1 MNHVLVTGATGFI
14 GRPLVTEL
22 RRQSLSVRALV
33 RDAGRA
39 GILGECGV
47 SLHEGRVEDSSSMDG
62 LCAGIDTVF
71 HLAGYAHADAAS
83 KDASDLHQKIT
94 VEGTRGL
101 LSVAIRQRVKRFL
114 LVSSAKAQGED
125 TVGCIDEEA
134 PSLPTTDYGRSR
146 FEAERL
152 VLAAGREAGLETCVL
167 RLPLV
172 YGPGQKGNLLRMME
186 AIDRGRFLPLPDT
199 GNQRSLV
206 HVDDVVQALVLA
218 ATNDAAVGKTY
229 YVTDNRPYTT
239 TDLYRMM
246 RRALGRSEPRWLLP
260 LGALRLLARLGDLG
274 QLVFRRAVGFDS
286 EALKKLTGTAC
297 YRCDRIMRDLG
308 FRPTRTLE
316 VALPEIVKV
325 YKAGLSGRTRTED

>member
-14 GRPLVTEL
+14 GRRLVTEL
-22 RRQSLSVRALV
+22 CRQSLSVRAFV
-33 RDAGRA
+33 RDTGRA
-39 GILGECGV
+39 GILGGDGV
-47 SLHEGRVEDSSSMDG
+47 SLHEGRVEDSSSMLG

-83 KDASDLHQKIT
+83 KDASDLHRKIT
-94 VEGTRGL
+94 VVGTRGL
-101 LSVAIRQRVKRFL
+101 LGEAIRQRVKRFV
-114 LVSSAKAQGED
+114 LVSSVKAQGED
-125 TVGCIDEEA
+125 TVRCIDEDA

-146 FEAERL
+146 FEAECL

-186 AIDRGRFLPLPDT
+186 AIDRGRFPPLPDT

-218 ATNDAAVGKTY
+218 ATQDAAVGKTY

-246 RRALGRSEPRWLLP
+246 RRALGRPEPRWLLP
-260 LGALRLLARLGDLG
+260 LGTLRLLARMGDLG
-274 QLVFRRAVGFDS
+274 QSVFRRGVGFDS

-308 FRPTRTLE
+308 YRPTRTLE
-316 VALPEIVKV
+316 GALLEIIDA
-325 YKAGLSGRTRTED
+325 YKAGLGDQY